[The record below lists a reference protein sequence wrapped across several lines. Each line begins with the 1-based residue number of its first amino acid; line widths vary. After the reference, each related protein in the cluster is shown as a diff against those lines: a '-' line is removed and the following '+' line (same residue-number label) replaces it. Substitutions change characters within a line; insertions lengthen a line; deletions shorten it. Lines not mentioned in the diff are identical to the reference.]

1 MSKRIIETSFWT
13 DEKVIDNY
21 SPEDKYFMLYLLT
34 NPKTTAIGIYP
45 LPIKIIAFDIGY
57 SKESVLTLI
66 ERFDK
71 TYKNIVY
78 DAKTQEIAVLNSLK
92 YTISKGGKPVEDM
105 INRELNAVKNSDLI
119 IVAIPVDSA
128 KKVLESVLDLINDQQ
143 TVMDVG
149 STKSGIVQ
157 AANLHQNRNRF
168 VAFHPMWGTENS
180 GPKSAISDSFT
191 GRAGVICD
199 KEDSAPDALKMVE
212 QVAEHLEMNLLYMD
226 AESHDVH
233 MAYISHI
240 SHITSYALANTVL
253 EKEREEDTIFQLA
266 SSGFSSTVR
275 LAKSHPEMW
284 VPIFRQN
291 KENVLDVLNEH
302 ITQLRKFKSALEKD
316 NYEYLEELIRN
327 ANKIR
332 GILKYS

>member
-1 MSKRIIETSFWT
+1 MKLTIIGVGLIGGSIALKLREKHFVDYIYGVDYSEQHLREAKELEII
-13 DEKVIDNY
+13 DEA
-21 SPEDKYFMLYLLT
+21 SPLE
-34 NPKTTAIGIYP
+34 
-45 LPIKIIAFDIGY
+45 
-57 SKESVLTLI
+57 
-66 ERFDK
+66 
-71 TYKNIVY
+71 
-78 DAKTQEIAVLNSLK
+78 
-92 YTISKGGKPVEDM
+92 
-105 INRELNAVKNSDLI
+105 NAVKNSDLI

-128 KKVLESVLDLINDQQ
+128 KKILESVLALINDQQ

-157 AANLHQNRNRF
+157 AANLHQNRDRF

-233 MAYISHI
+233 TAYISHI

-332 GILKYS
+332 GILK

>member
-1 MSKRIIETSFWT
+1 MIKIGIIGVGLIGGSMALKLK
-13 DEKVIDNY
+13 DQQ
-21 SPEDKYFMLYLLT
+21 LT
-34 NPKTTAIGIYP
+34 NEVFGIDQNEEHLQTA
-45 LPIKIIAFDIGY
+45 LKRAIIDKV
-57 SKESVLTLI
+57 STLEEAI
-66 ERFDK
+66 EE
-71 TYKNIVY
+71 
-78 DAKTQEIAVLNSLK
+78 A
-92 YTISKGGKPVEDM
+92 
-105 INRELNAVKNSDLI
+105 DLLI
-119 IVAIPVDSA
+119 LSIPVDGARKLLPSI
-128 KKVLESVLDLINDQQ
+128 LDKIGNNT

-149 STKSGIVQ
+149 STKFGITEAVKE
-157 AANLHQNRNRF
+157 HPNRKRY

-180 GPKSAISDSFT
+180 GPESATSESFK
-191 GRAGVICD
+191 GKAGVICNP
-199 KEDSAPDALKMVE
+199 EQSADDALQMVKK
-212 QVAEHLEMNLLYMD
+212 VAQNLEMHLIDMNAQD
-226 AESHDVH
+226 HDIH
-233 MAYISHI
+233 TAYISHI

-302 ITQLRKFKSALEKD
+302 ISQLRKFKSALEKE

-332 GILKYS
+332 GILK